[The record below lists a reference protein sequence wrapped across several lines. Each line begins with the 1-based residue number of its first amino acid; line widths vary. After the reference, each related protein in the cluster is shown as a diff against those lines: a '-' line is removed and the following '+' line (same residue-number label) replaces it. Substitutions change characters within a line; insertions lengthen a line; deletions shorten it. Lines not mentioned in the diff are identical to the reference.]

1 MSPLGPFAG
10 PLSDV
15 FPDVEKLAGFCSDGY
30 FEF

>member
-1 MSPLGPFAG
+1 MSPGGSFAG

-15 FPDVEKLAGFCSDGY
+15 FPDVEKLAGFCSSGY